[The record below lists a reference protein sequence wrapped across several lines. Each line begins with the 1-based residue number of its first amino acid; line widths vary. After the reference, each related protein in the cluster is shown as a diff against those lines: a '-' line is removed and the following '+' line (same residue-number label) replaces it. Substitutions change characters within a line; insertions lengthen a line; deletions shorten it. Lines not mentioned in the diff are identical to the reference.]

1 MKHTFWVLISLAL
14 LALTPGITA
23 GQENVRDYE
32 VASLRFEGNE
42 SLAADQLLTVVR
54 TRETPWTFWK
64 FLYNNI
70 SEKLGQKPEYFDPIL
85 FDSDFAQLKRYYEDN
100 GFYHAQID
108 TMVEI
113 VSAEKE
119 VRLAFLIREGPRSF
133 IDSLEFR
140 GLGNL
145 PPDVVDEMNSGKL
158 IELHGPF
165 RAFAL
170 EQEVSRI
177 VNTFAN
183 NGYVNVKVD
192 TVYAQRYASTN
203 NVSVV
208 MAFRPGQ
215 RYQFGEI
222 MVQQDSTVEERVD
235 TGIVF
240 DHLDYTA
247 GDFYSESK
255 KTESERNLNRLGIF
269 ETTKIENMLQS
280 SASGLLQI
288 PTRVLVRPRP
298 FQELSP
304 EIGINDQD
312 NALNILTGVGYS
324 HRNFFGGA
332 RNFSTR
338 LRFNLQSINRVRLGD
353 LFNGQ
358 WREDSTLVS
367 KVEASAQLLQPYFLN
382 NKTTISATLSGI
394 VDKREAY
401 YLPILRGRISV
412 ATQTATYTR
421 GYLDWDLER
430 IDPKS
435 VRTRTDTSIG
445 EAFVRQ
451 FNSIIAL
458 TIQRDKRNDLFSPS
472 DGFFHS
478 VTIEEAGTL
487 PRMTG
492 GLFGTKLP
500 FSQYVK
506 LSGVGQWYW
515 DPVGDRSW
523 IWAARLRGGAGVL
536 YGASQTGIPLTRKFF
551 AGGSGSVRGWKA
563 RDLGAVSR
571 TDEGGDA
578 LLEGNLEG
586 RWNLF
591 KNAGK
596 LAFIELG
603 KFSIVLFY
611 DAGDIWTEPKQIR
624 IQEIAMATGFGL
636 RYDTIAGPIRIDFG
650 MRVYDPFA
658 DPSQRWV
665 TQKRFFPETFSGGV
679 LHFGVGHT
687 F

>member
-1 MKHTFWVLISLAL
+1 MKRTPWILFLLVSALAI
-14 LALTPGITA
+14 AS
-23 GQENVRDYE
+23 GQENVREYE

-42 SLAADQLLTVVR
+42 SLANDLLLTVVR
-54 TRETPWTFWK
+54 TRETPWGFWK

-70 SEKLGQKPEYFDPIL
+70 SEKIGQKPEYYDPIL
-85 FDSDFAQLKRYYEDN
+85 FESDFVQLKRYYEEN

-108 TMVEI
+108 TTVQIFPE
-113 VSAEKE
+113 ARE
-119 VRLAFLIREGPRSF
+119 VRLSFLVHEGPRTF
-133 IDSLEFR
+133 IDTLEYR
-140 GLGNL
+140 GLSNL
-145 PPDVVDEMNSGKL
+145 PPDLLEEIEAGKL
-158 IELHGPF
+158 IELHDPF
-165 RAFAL
+165 RTYVL

-177 VNTFAN
+177 VNAFAN
-183 NGYVNVKVD
+183 NGYVHVKVD
-192 TVYAQRYASTN
+192 TVYAQRFASTN
-203 NVSVV
+203 NASVL
-208 MAFRPGQ
+208 MAFRAGQ
-215 RYQFGEI
+215 RYQFGSIDVE
-222 MVQQDSTVEERVD
+222 QDSTVDEKVD
-235 TGIVF
+235 SGIVL
-240 DHLDYTA
+240 DHLDYVP
-247 GDFYSESK
+247 GDFYSESR

-269 ETTKIENMLQS
+269 EATKIENVMQPSLS
-280 SASGLLQI
+280 SALQI
-288 PTRVLVRPRP
+288 PTRVMVRSRP

-312 NALNILTGVGYS
+312 NALNVLTGVGYS

-332 RNFSTR
+332 RNFSAR
-338 LRFNLQSINRVRLGD
+338 LRFNLQSIDRIRVGN

-367 KVEASAQLLQPYFLN
+367 KLEASAQLLQPYFIN

-401 YLPILRGRISV
+401 YLPVLRGRIGMT
-412 ATQTATYTR
+412 AQTATYTR
-421 GYLDWDLER
+421 GFLDWDLER
-430 IDPKS
+430 IDPQS
-435 VRTRTDTSIG
+435 VRTRSDTSIG

-451 FNSIIAL
+451 FNSIITL
-458 TIQRDKRNDLFSPS
+458 TLQRDKRNDLFSPS
-472 DGFFHS
+472 GGFFHS
-478 VTIEEAGTL
+478 VSVEEAGTL

-506 LSGVGQWYW
+506 LSAVGQWYW
-515 DPVGDRSW
+515 DPAGDRSW
-523 IWAARLRGGAGVL
+523 VWALRLRGGFGVL
-536 YGASQTGIPLTRKFF
+536 YGNSQTGIPLTRKFF
-551 AGGSGSVRGWKA
+551 SGGSGSVRGWKA
-563 RDLGAVSR
+563 RDLGAVPR

-591 KNAGK
+591 KGAGR
-596 LAFIELG
+596 LAFIELE

-611 DAGDIWTEPKQIR
+611 DAGDVWTEPKQMR
-624 IQEIAMATGFGL
+624 FQEVAMATGFGL

-658 DPSQRWV
+658 EPWRRWV
-665 TQKRFFPETFSGGV
+665 TQKKFFPETFSGGI